1 MTLFGK
7 AWYSTI
13 TAVLVT
19 VVVALL
25 LNLLS
30 GCGRS
35 ITVSTGSDELSADAQ
50 TFVRAIDEVIG
61 TDIDDAMVFCEGWR
75 TSPGPIFS
83 NLTASGGGYSQ
94 MTRKEFNQIMT
105 DYCEGK

>member
-35 ITVSTGSDELSADAQ
+35 ITVSTGSDELSSDGKAFA
-50 TFVRAIDEVIG
+50 RALDEVIG
-61 TDIDDAMVFCEGWR
+61 TDIDDAMMFCDGWR
-75 TSPGPIFS
+75 STPGPIYLK
-83 NLTASGGGYSQ
+83 LTSVEGYPRL
-94 MTRKEFNQIMT
+94 TRKEFDRIVTNF
-105 DYCEGK
+105 CEGK